1 VNKGALVIAV
11 FAAVLV
17 AAIAG
22 CGGSGDSSSESA
34 GLTKAEFVKQ
44 ANGICAKGEAQRT
57 EAMQKVSATF
67 DPTEDVTQ
75 TKKGDELI
83 EAGMAVFE
91 ETTEELAELEPPQ
104 GEEEKFEE
112 LIETREKDAAKVA
125 QNPRGLLNGI
135 AYLAS
140 TELMNAEM
148 GLTSCL
154 GGAGKVQE

>member
-1 VNKGALVIAV
+1 MAVVIT
-11 FAAVLV
+11 
-17 AAIAG
+17 G
-22 CGGSGDSSSESA
+22 CGGSSDSSTE
-34 GLTKAEFVKQ
+34 GGGVTKAEFVKQ
-44 ANGICAKGEAQRT
+44 ANTICVKGEAQRS
-57 EAMQKVSATF
+57 EAMAKVSATF

-83 EAGMAVFE
+83 EAGMVVFE
-91 ETTEELAELEPPQ
+91 QTTEELADLEPPQ

-135 AYLAS
+135 AYLAP
-140 TELMNAEM
+140 TEFMNAEM